1 MYYIYILRCADQSLY
16 TGITTNLQRR
26 FAQHSGKSRG
36 GAKYTAVHPPLFF
49 EAVWQAQDRSSASRL
64 ENRIK
69 KLTRIQK
76 LRLISGQIPASLC
89 LDDYIRLSD
98 EELAQQTTK

>member
-1 MYYIYILRCADQSLY
+1 MYYIYILRCTDRSLY

-26 FAQHSGKSRG
+26 FAQHSGKIRG
-36 GAKYTAVHPPLFF
+36 GAKYTAVHPPLLF
-49 EAVWQAQDRSSASRL
+49 EAVWQANDRSSASRL

-76 LRLISGQIPASLC
+76 QQLLSEHIPNALSDLLC
-89 LDDYIRLSD
+89 SEAYIRLF
-98 EELAQQTTK
+98 